1 MKSLLVIPFLALST
15 CTNQQVNV
23 VDSCAVLKSALYSD
37 GQFKFSE
44 SELKFISRLNK
55 EKIVTVKKYYKENC

>member
-1 MKSLLVIPFLALST
+1 MKSLLLAPLLALTT
-15 CTNQQVNV
+15 CASHQVNV

-37 GQFKFSE
+37 GQFKFTE